1 MGLAPERAR
10 GLVPGRVQEEAE
22 AEREPVLAREQAPEP
37 AAAAAA
43 GVAGC

>member
-10 GLVPGRVQEEAE
+10 GLVPGRVQEE